1 MNKRIAQIIVPL
13 LIIAVIAGIWLV
25 KNQTKEEST
34 INRDP
39 SLLPAH
45 LQDADF
51 SLYINET
58 GDFSD
63 LAEYNLPIVIDF
75 GADYCVPCK
84 TMEPVLIAV
93 NEQMYGKAF
102 VKYVDVEENP
112 EAVGNVPVQVIP
124 TQLFINKD
132 GTPFVPSEE
141 LAAQIGFTKYNYKD
155 SGEHAFTIH
164 QGILSQEQMLLILAE
179 MGVE

>member
-1 MNKRIAQIIVPL
+1 MNKRIAQIVVPL
-13 LIIAVIAGIWLV
+13 LIIVIIAGLWV
-25 KNQTKEEST
+25 AKNRVNEEITLS
-34 INRDP
+34 RDL
-39 SLLPAH
+39 SLLPEH

-51 SLYINET
+51 TLNIAEAT
-58 GDFSD
+58 DIAD
-63 LAEYNLPIVIDF
+63 LTAYELPVIVDF
-75 GADYCVPCK
+75 GADYCVPCR